1 MSETG
6 PDPRRWKALA
16 VLCVASLFITLDS
29 QIVTLALP
37 SMKTDLGLSS
47 DGMQWVL
54 SGYLLS
60 FGGLLLLGGRSADLL
75 GARRV
80 FMIGTFLFLVSSLL
94 CGLAWSPGVLLAAR
108 VVQGMSAAMMA
119 PSALSILM
127 TTFTEPAERNKA
139 LAFWSGTMGFGA
151 TAALLIGGPI
161 TEFLGWPWIF
171 HINIPVA
178 AVLLV
183 LSPVVLRESRPAA
196 GKRSFDPVGALTIT
210 VALVAAVFAIAEAP
224 RRGWADPLTIG
235 MLAGAFV
242 LAGVFVLVERRSAA
256 PLVPLRIFRSRG
268 LVGGNLV
275 MALLGASAF
284 GMALGTSLY
293 GQQVLGYSA
302 VAFGLGFLPMTVVN
316 IGGSALGQ
324 SMVARFGVRTV
335 AVAGLLLIGTGC
347 LLLTTISANGDYWLD
362 LFFALVI
369 FGPGLGACFVASS
382 IAALSSVAPEE
393 SGLASGI
400 NTAAF
405 QIGGAI
411 GVAIVTSVSTSFA
424 TAAEPKVAITEG
436 LRAGFGVVVLFALI
450 GIAVT
455 VTLLAPPRRAKTES
469 VEPTRSGV

>member
-1 MSETG
+1 MST
-6 PDPRRWKALA
+6 DPRRWKALA

-37 SMKTDLGLSS
+37 SMKDDLGLSS
-47 DGMQWVL
+47 DSMQWVL

-94 CGLAWSPGVLLAAR
+94 CGLAWSAGILLGAR
-108 VVQGMSAAMMA
+108 VVQGMSAALMA

-151 TAALLIGGPI
+151 TAALLAGGPI

-171 HINIPVA
+171 LINIPVA
-178 AVLLV
+178 AALLA
-183 LSPVVLRESRPAA
+183 LSPRILRESKPSE

-224 RRGWADPLTIG
+224 RRGWADPVTIG
-235 MLAGAFV
+235 MLLGA
-242 LAGVFVLVERRSAA
+242 LALVGIFVLVERRSDA
-256 PLVPLRIFRSRG
+256 PLVPLRIFRSRS

-275 MALLGASAF
+275 MLLLGASAF
-284 GMALGTSLY
+284 GMALGASLY

-302 VAFGLGFLPMTVVN
+302 VVFGLGFLPMTVVN
-316 IGGSALGQ
+316 IGGSALAQ
-324 SMVARFGVRTV
+324 SMVAKFGVRAV
-335 AVAGLLLIGTGC
+335 AAAGLLLIGGGC
-347 LLLTTISANGDYWLD
+347 LLLTTIAADGGYWSD
-362 LFFALVI
+362 LFVALVI
-369 FGPGLGACFVASS
+369 FGPGLGACFVAAS
-382 IAALSSVAPEE
+382 IAALSAVAPQE

-424 TAAEPKVAITEG
+424 TSPEPKVALTEG
-436 LRAGFGVVVLFALI
+436 LRAGFGVVVLFALL
-450 GIAVT
+450 GVVVT
-455 VTLLAPPRRAKTES
+455 FTLLSRPRPAKIIPL
-469 VEPTRSGV
+469 EPTRSGER